1 MVTMQPTLA
10 DIVQGV
16 SPIVVVVVAALS
28 IILGILVIIYP
39 ALLPWLVGIGLVL
52 VGVALLA
59 SVFTAASRTG
69 PYR

>member
-1 MVTMQPTLA
+1 MQPTLA
-10 DIVQGV
+10 DILQGV
-16 SPIVVVVVAALS
+16 SPIVAVVAAALS

-39 ALLPWLVGIGLVL
+39 VLLPWLVGIGLVL
-52 VGVALLA
+52 AGVALLA

>member
-1 MVTMQPTLA
+1 VQPTLA

-16 SPIVVVVVAALS
+16 SPVVVVVVAVLS

>member
-1 MVTMQPTLA
+1 MQPTLA

-16 SPIVVVVVAALS
+16 SPIVAVVVAALS

-52 VGVALLA
+52 AGVALLA

>member
-16 SPIVVVVVAALS
+16 SPIVVVVVAALA

>member
-1 MVTMQPTLA
+1 MVTMQPILA

-16 SPIVVVVVAALS
+16 SPIVLVVVAALS

-59 SVFTAASRTG
+59 SVFTAASQTG

>member
-1 MVTMQPTLA
+1 MTVQSTLA
-10 DIVQGV
+10 DIVRGA
-16 SPIVVVVVAALS
+16 SPIVAVVGAVLS

>member
-1 MVTMQPTLA
+1 MTVQPTLA

>member
-1 MVTMQPTLA
+1 MTVQPTLA

-16 SPIVVVVVAALS
+16 SPVVSVVVAVLS

>member
-1 MVTMQPTLA
+1 MQPTLA